1 MNSKNITHIKAL
13 ATISMVLEGIS
24 VLISMVVLKFQHS
37 LTPIF
42 MNTEIDPDISVYPAT
57 VFLKMLVFVIL
68 FLFFRIALNAEK
80 KTDGTIALL
89 LVIFYFLID
98 VAIIIANIAC
108 SFYYAR
114 QGSYVLAMYSSVSS
128 LISYGTILFEI
139 PAVPLF
145 FIAYGRYAALES
157 SAGSPAEETPSS
169 PLENV
174 YYEKIDGSDD

>member
-1 MNSKNITHIKAL
+1 
-13 ATISMVLEGIS
+13 
-24 VLISMVVLKFQHS
+24 MVVLKFQHS
-37 LTPIF
+37 LTPFF
-42 MNTEIDPDISVYPAT
+42 MNTEIDPDISVYPAS
-57 VFLKMLVFVIL
+57 VIFKMLVFVIL

-80 KTDGTIALL
+80 KSDGTLALL

-98 VAIIIANIAC
+98 VAIIIANIVS

-114 QGSYVLAMYSSVSS
+114 QGVEILALYSSVNT

-145 FIAYGRYAALES
+145 FIAYGRYAAIGS